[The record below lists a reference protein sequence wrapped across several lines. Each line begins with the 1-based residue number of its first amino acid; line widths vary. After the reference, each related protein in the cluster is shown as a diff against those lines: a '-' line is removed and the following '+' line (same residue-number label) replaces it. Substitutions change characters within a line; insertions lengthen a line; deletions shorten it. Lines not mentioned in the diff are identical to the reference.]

1 MRNIA
6 GAGLLA
12 ALLLVAMTAM
22 TGCGDNSVTNTTDE
36 GEHLEAFGVRVLDGE
51 TQLAEA
57 DGTDVTGSL
66 TATVG
71 DTSEWYNV
79 WFMDDAGEWFNPVLA
94 DSVEEVDIAHTLI
107 VRFTEPK
114 ADAIVGNYA
123 DGTKWRF
130 KLTGLEA
137 GNTTVRFVVTHH
149 EHDDYVSPEIPVQ
162 IEAAQ

>member
-36 GEHLEAFGVRVLDGE
+36 GGHLEAFGVRVLDGE

-79 WFMDDAGEWFNPVLA
+79 WFMDDAGE
-94 DSVEEVDIAHTLI
+94 
-107 VRFTEPK
+107 
-114 ADAIVGNYA
+114 
-123 DGTKWRF
+123 
-130 KLTGLEA
+130 
-137 GNTTVRFVVTHH
+137 
-149 EHDDYVSPEIPVQ
+149 
-162 IEAAQ
+162 